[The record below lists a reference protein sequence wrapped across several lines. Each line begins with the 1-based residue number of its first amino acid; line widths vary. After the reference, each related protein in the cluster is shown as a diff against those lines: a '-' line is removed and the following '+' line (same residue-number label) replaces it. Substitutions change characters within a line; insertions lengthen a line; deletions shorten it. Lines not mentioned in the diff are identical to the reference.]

1 MYACTSSV
9 SDRNG
14 LLEWDFFFFNF
25 YFPLTVNN
33 VYISYVNY
41 VAIMNDFVQYS
52 GNLSLVRLLT
62 FVVKISTNKF
72 LST

>member
-1 MYACTSSV
+1 MHVRVQFPTGMDYW
-9 SDRNG
+9 NG
-14 LLEWDFFFFNF
+14 IFSFFNF